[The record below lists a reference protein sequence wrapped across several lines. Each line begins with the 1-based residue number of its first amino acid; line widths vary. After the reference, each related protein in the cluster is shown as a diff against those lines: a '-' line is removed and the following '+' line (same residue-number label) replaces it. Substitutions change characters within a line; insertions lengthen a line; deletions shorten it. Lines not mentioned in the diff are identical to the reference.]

1 MAVIPKY
8 DIYRTMVK
16 KRHNGISIISAQLT
30 STVSVALVLLLLG
43 TIALLGIA
51 ADSVKRSIQESMG
64 FNIVLADSI
73 SQSQLNRLKSV
84 CQPSEAIASQR
95 YVSAEDAL
103 QQWRAQTGD
112 DLMEILEVNPFSSE
126 IEVKVKSAYSSTD
139 SIEKLA
145 APLRT
150 MPGVSEIT
158 VPTQMVDS
166 INHSLRTLA
175 LVLTGVAALL
185 LLISFVLINN
195 TVHLAIYA
203 RRFTIHTMKLVGAT
217 ASFIRRPFIV
227 SNVTCGIIAALIA
240 DIILTALL
248 AYAHTLSPEIH
259 KAIGWTQA
267 AGVFIG
273 VLLAGII
280 ITAAAALF
288 STNKY
293 LRSDYGD
300 MFR

>member
-1 MAVIPKY
+1 MHAAANAT
-8 DIYRTMVK
+8 TMVK

-51 ADSVKRSIQESMG
+51 ANSVKRSIQESMG

-73 SQSQLNRLKSV
+73 SEPQLNRIKTM
-84 CQPSEAIASQR
+84 CQPSGAIASQR
-95 YVSAEDAL
+95 YVSADDAL
-103 QQWRAQTGD
+103 QQWRSQTGD

-126 IEVKVKSAYSSTD
+126 IEIKVKSAYSNTD
-139 SIEKLA
+139 SIEKLV
-145 APLRT
+145 APLRA

-158 VPTQMVDS
+158 VPTQIVDS

-175 LVLTGVAALL
+175 LILTGVAALL
-185 LLISFVLINN
+185 LIISFVLINN

-217 ASFIRRPFIV
+217 AAFIRRPFIV
-227 SNVTCGIIAALIA
+227 SNITCGIVAALIA
-240 DIILTALL
+240 DALLAALL
-248 AYAHTLSPEIH
+248 AYAHNLSPEVRQ
-259 KAIGWTQA
+259 AVDWPQA
-267 AGVFIG
+267 AMVFVA
-273 VLLAGII
+273 VLLAGIA
-280 ITAAAALF
+280 ITATAALL

-293 LRSDYGD
+293 LRSDYDD